1 MSTTPARQVFDPDSQ
16 RWYSLGDFKQL
27 EIAMLG
33 VDRRN
38 TIVDFMVRF
47 EANGKVFNHRHLAE
61 TRLFVV
67 QGEHHIYE
75 LDGTLTE
82 IRKTG
87 SYTVSAPG
95 GVHTEGAG
103 DVDCIVTYNIRG
115 NGSDDM
121 FDVLDDTGQI
131 VGKIG
136 FEDFAA
142 LYADQQAEQT
152 RAGPA

>member
-1 MSTTPARQVFDPDSQ
+1 MSNARQMFDPASQ
-16 RWYSLGDFKQL
+16 RWFPLGDFKHL
-27 EIAMLG
+27 ELAMLG

-38 TIVDFMVRF
+38 TIVDFMVKF
-47 EANGKVFNHRHLAE
+47 HAHGKVFNHRHLAE

-75 LDGTLTE
+75 LDGTLKE

-103 DVDCIVTYNIRG
+103 EVDCIVTYNIRG
-115 NGSDDM
+115 NGSDEM
-121 FDVLDDTGQI
+121 FDVLDEAGEI

-142 LYADQQAEQT
+142 LYDAQQAELKG
-152 RAGPA
+152 A

>member
-1 MSTTPARQVFDPDSQ
+1 MSSAPVGQIYNPDSQ
-16 RWYSLGDFKQL
+16 RWFALGDFKHL
-27 EIAMLG
+27 EISMLG

-75 LDGTLTE
+75 LDGTLME

-87 SYTVSAPG
+87 SYTVSPPG

-103 DVDCIVTYNIRG
+103 EVDCIVTYNIRG
-115 NGSDDM
+115 NGSDEM
-121 FDVLDDTGQI
+121 FDVLDDAGQI

-142 LYADQQAEQT
+142 LYDAQQAESS
-152 RAGPA
+152 RA

>member
-1 MSTTPARQVFDPDSQ
+1 MPSAPVGQIFNPDNQ
-16 RWYSLGDFKQL
+16 RWFALGDFRHL

-75 LDGTLTE
+75 LDGTLKE

-103 DVDCIVTYNIRG
+103 EVDCIVTYNIRG
-115 NGSDDM
+115 NGSDEM
-121 FDVLDDTGQI
+121 FDVLDDAGRI

-142 LYADQQAEQT
+142 LYDAQQAEL
-152 RAGPA
+152 AKA